1 MKNAS
6 PLRLLFLEDDADT
19 RAMVTVALRQSDIEV
34 HTVDTVDEALRLV
47 DRQTYQAYLL
57 DGMVP
62 DGDSLRLCR
71 ALRARFPTRPVIFY
85 SGLGFSTDLQ
95 KAMDAGA
102 SDYLVKPFLGDLGKV
117 VRDLVTEAAAMG
129 SGSSPDDKIGH

>member
-1 MKNAS
+1 MKNTS

-34 HTVDTVDEALRLV
+34 HAVDTVDEALRLV

-85 SGLGFSTDLQ
+85 SGLGFSTDIQ

-102 SDYLVKPFLGDLGKV
+102 SARSRAGVSNMRRVSLFRRLVPPYARGRHAF
-117 VRDLVTEAAAMG
+117 RQ
-129 SGSSPDDKIGH
+129 